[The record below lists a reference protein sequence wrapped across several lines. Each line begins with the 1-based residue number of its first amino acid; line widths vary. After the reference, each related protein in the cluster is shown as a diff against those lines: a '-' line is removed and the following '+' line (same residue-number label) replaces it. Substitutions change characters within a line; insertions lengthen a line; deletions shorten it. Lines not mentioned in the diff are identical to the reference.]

1 MLKKKRIGWRF
12 PFKAF
17 LKSLGVIKMTKLEI
31 FTTRKKIYLVPTQK
45 KMENND
51 SLYFTNLKHRQQQQ
65 PLLLLTGLIQIMTSD
80 KPSFHKEGKSTIK
93 IVHDNNKN
101 NNTKQHKRP
110 ITPKDISSQSQ
121 KVKDSPFV
129 EELVLTG
136 RPNWKKA
143 PQQIKQRYKG
153 IYLILL
159 SIPIM
164 GITTFEIIRRLEGK
178 STKKI
183 QQGERLSN
191 GINRDFDEQ
200 EKIKVEKESIMYKIF
215 GKDFFLDGF
224 TSKTIKSN
232 QEKKE

>member
-1 MLKKKRIGWRF
+1 
-12 PFKAF
+12 
-17 LKSLGVIKMTKLEI
+17 
-31 FTTRKKIYLVPTQK
+31 
-45 KMENND
+45 
-51 SLYFTNLKHRQQQQ
+51 
-65 PLLLLTGLIQIMTSD
+65 MTSD

-93 IVHDNNKN
+93 IVHDNKHNPK
-101 NNTKQHKRP
+101 TQQRP
-110 ITPKDISSQSQ
+110 ITPKDIPSQASSSLLKPQ
-121 KVKDSPFV
+121 DSPFV

-159 SIPIM
+159 SIPII
-164 GITTFEIIRRLEGK
+164 GITTFEIIQRLEGR

-183 QQGERLSN
+183 QQGERLPN

-224 TSKTIKSN
+224 TSKTIKNNS
-232 QEKKE
+232 EKKE

>member
-1 MLKKKRIGWRF
+1 
-12 PFKAF
+12 
-17 LKSLGVIKMTKLEI
+17 
-31 FTTRKKIYLVPTQK
+31 
-45 KMENND
+45 
-51 SLYFTNLKHRQQQQ
+51 
-65 PLLLLTGLIQIMTSD
+65 MTSD

-93 IVHDNNKN
+93 I
-101 NNTKQHKRP
+101 
-110 ITPKDISSQSQ
+110 

-191 GINRDFDEQ
+191 GINR
-200 EKIKVEKESIMYKIF
+200 ILM
-215 GKDFFLDGF
+215 
-224 TSKTIKSN
+224 N
-232 QEKKE
+232 KKKLKLKKNL